1 MTNQN
6 SIPDPQTDE
15 QSWKPCDQGAIMSL
29 VKRLKQQRQ
38 IKRVKQVAITAT
50 CVLVGLFVGNQFLSS
65 PQSLSHDRVEELA
78 QSFINGELD
87 AGKTKLVEA
96 HIAKCPRCE
105 HLLEERALKQS
116 QARLVMPDNSVVMI
130 NFPQGPLVASTR

>member
-6 SIPDPQTDE
+6 SSPDSQADE
-15 QSWKPCDQGAIMSL
+15 QSWKPCDQGTIMGL

-38 IKRVKQVAITAT
+38 IQRVKLVAITAT
-50 CVLVGLFVGNQFLSS
+50 CLLVGLFVGNQFLSS
-65 PQSLSHDRVEELA
+65 PQALSHDQVTELA

-87 AGKTKLVEA
+87 AEKTKLVEA
-96 HIAKCPRCE
+96 HIARCPRCE

-116 QARLVMPDNSVVMI
+116 QARLIMPDNSVVMI
-130 NFPQGPLVASTR
+130 DFPNGSLASIR